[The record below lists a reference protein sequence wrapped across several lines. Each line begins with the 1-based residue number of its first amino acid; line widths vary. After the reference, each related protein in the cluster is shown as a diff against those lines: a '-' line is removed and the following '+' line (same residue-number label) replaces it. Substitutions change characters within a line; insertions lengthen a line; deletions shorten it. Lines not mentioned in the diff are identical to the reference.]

1 VVGCDGNSVFSIDRV
16 TTSGIPTVYVAPA
29 VSQVPDPRF
38 LTAATA
44 GVIWFTDEN
53 PSSDV
58 TEIPKPARTP

>member
-16 TTSGIPTVYVAPA
+16 TTRGIQTVYVAPA

-38 LTAATA
+38 LIAATA

-53 PSSDV
+53 PH
-58 TEIPKPARTP
+58 RM